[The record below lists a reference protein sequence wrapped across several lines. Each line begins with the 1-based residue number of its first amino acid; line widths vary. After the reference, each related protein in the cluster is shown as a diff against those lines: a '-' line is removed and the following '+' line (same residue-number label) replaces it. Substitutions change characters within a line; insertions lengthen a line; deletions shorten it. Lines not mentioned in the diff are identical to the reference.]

1 MEIFLIIFQTDD
13 ENVSNQLIDRIKGLG
28 SWARISYN
36 VWCIRSYSKN
46 TVDIRDSLKGLLTNN
61 SERLMVLNI
70 SDCGFASCYVPKE
83 VTAWLK

>member
-1 MEIFLIIFQTDD
+1 MIIFQTDD

-28 SWARISYN
+28 YLDRISDN
-36 VWCIRSYSKN
+36 AWCIRSYSKN
-46 TVDIRDSLKGLLTNN
+46 TVDIRDSLKDLLTNN

-70 SDCGFASCYVPKE
+70 SDCGFASCYVPRS